1 MVIRRASG
9 ELACLYEIGSVVIT
23 YVNKNP
29 GSFIGGTW
37 TQFGQ
42 GRTLIGQGTGN
53 DGSTIMSFTDNSTG
67 GTYNE
72 TLSIEQIPSHSHDYY
87 SPVVQKVQAVSSG
100 STYGN
105 YNKQY
110 KIASDSKG
118 EGKSH
123 NNLPPYQTVYFWR
136 RTA

>member
-9 ELACLYEIGSVVIT
+9 QLACIYEIGSVVIT
-23 YVNKNP
+23 YSSNNP
-29 GSFIGGTW
+29 GSFLGGTW

-53 DGSTIMSFTDNSTG
+53 DGSTSMSFTANSAG
-67 GTYNE
+67 GTYTE
-72 TLSIEQIPSHSHDYY
+72 TLTIDQIPSHNHEYY
-87 SPVVQKVQAVSSG
+87 SPIAQKVQAISSG
-100 STYGN
+100 STFGN

-110 KIASDSKG
+110 RIATDPSG
-118 EGKSH
+118 GGKSH
-123 NNLPPYQTVYFWR
+123 NNIQPYITVYFWR

>member
-9 ELACLYEIGSVVIT
+9 QLACFYEIGSVVIT
-23 YVNKNP
+23 YSNNNP
-29 GSFIGGTW
+29 GSFLGGTW

-53 DGSTIMSFTDNSTG
+53 DGSTSMSFAANSTG

-72 TLSIEQIPSHSHDYY
+72 TLTTEQIPAHSHDYY
-87 SPVVQKVQAVSSG
+87 SPVAQKVQAISSG

-110 KIASDSKG
+110 KIATGSSG
-118 EGKSH
+118 GGKAH